1 MSYGK
6 CLVRMYV
13 LQVRGPKTREWPR
26 GIERLGEHAIR
37 GDDDVSQRVEQDGND
52 DGGGDDL
59 RVEHLDWS
67 GLEADGGGGKELLV
81 QGEVLGG

>member
-1 MSYGK
+1 MA
-6 CLVRMYV
+6 MM
-13 LQVRGPKTREWPR
+13 
-26 GIERLGEHAIR
+26 
-37 GDDDVSQRVEQDGND
+37 RVVTVAMIMMV
-52 DGGGDDL
+52 

>member
-1 MSYGK
+1 MLS
-6 CLVRMYV
+6 
-13 LQVRGPKTREWPR
+13 
-26 GIERLGEHAIR
+26 R
-37 GDDDVSQRVEQDGND
+37 GDDDVDQRVEQDGND

>member
-1 MSYGK
+1 MLS
-6 CLVRMYV
+6 
-13 LQVRGPKTREWPR
+13 
-26 GIERLGEHAIR
+26 R
-37 GDDDVSQRVEQDGND
+37 GDDDVDQRVEQDGND
-52 DGGGDDL
+52 DGGDDHDGGGDDL

>member
-1 MSYGK
+1 MLS
-6 CLVRMYV
+6 
-13 LQVRGPKTREWPR
+13 
-26 GIERLGEHAIR
+26 R
-37 GDDDVSQRVEQDGND
+37 GDDDVDQRVDQDGND
-52 DGGGDDL
+52 DGGYDGDNL

>member
-1 MSYGK
+1 MLS
-6 CLVRMYV
+6 
-13 LQVRGPKTREWPR
+13 
-26 GIERLGEHAIR
+26 R
-37 GDDDVSQRVEQDGND
+37 GDDDVDQRVKQDGND
-52 DGGGDDL
+52 DGGYGGDDHDGGGDDL

>member
-1 MSYGK
+1 
-6 CLVRMYV
+6 MYV

-26 GIERLGEHAIR
+26 GIERLGEHAIKR
-37 GDDDVSQRVEQDGND
+37 WRWCRSDGND
-52 DGGGDDL
+52 DGGYGGDDHDGGGDDL

>member
-1 MSYGK
+1 MLS
-6 CLVRMYV
+6 
-13 LQVRGPKTREWPR
+13 
-26 GIERLGEHAIR
+26 R
-37 GDDDVSQRVEQDGND
+37 GDDDVDQRVEQDGND
-52 DGGGDDL
+52 VGDDDHDGGGDDL

>member
-1 MSYGK
+1 MMSLRRQNGNDDGGYG
-6 CLVRMYV
+6 
-13 LQVRGPKTREWPR
+13 
-26 GIERLGEHAIR
+26 
-37 GDDDVSQRVEQDGND
+37 GDDH

-81 QGEVLGG
+81 QGEVLGGQAAVHVVFPATS